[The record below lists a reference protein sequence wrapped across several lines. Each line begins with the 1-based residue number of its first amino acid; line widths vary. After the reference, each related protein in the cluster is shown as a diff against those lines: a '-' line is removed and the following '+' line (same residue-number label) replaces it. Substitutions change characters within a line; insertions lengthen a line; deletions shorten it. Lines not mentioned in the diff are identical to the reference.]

1 MISKMFLEKRN
12 RSAVYSPKEAGGKIV
27 IRPKAK
33 RIHSW
38 KMHDKNKQMS
48 VEASFLVLKEFRTRD
63 IELRIN

>member
-33 RIHSW
+33 RI
-38 KMHDKNKQMS
+38 NTQL
-48 VEASFLVLKEFRTRD
+48 ENA
-63 IELRIN
+63 